1 MVLDRFSYDSNATA
15 LVSRLPWLYG
25 AVDYFALR
33 FPARTAAGLVVIA
46 PTQACESLWCPWPI
60 DPAVECVTGDAPTI
74 AVVTRLLE
82 RLLAEV
88 PPGLVT
94 PPSRRAAWA
103 ALLAAMPPLPL
114 TADGS
119 RLAPAQA
126 YTSPK
131 ARNSESVAMYSV
143 HPARHFS
150 GELRASRKWWRA
162 HCPVLPA
169 SRRRRCPVREVV
181 R

>member
-1 MVLDRFSYDSNATA
+1 M
-15 LVSRLPWLYG
+15 
-25 AVDYFALR
+25 
-33 FPARTAAGLVVIA
+33 IA

-150 GELRASRKWWRA
+150 MGRALTGGVA
-162 HCPVLPA
+162 GGVAGLAPA
-169 SRRRRCPVREVV
+169 VATFHADPNSGASSTGNNGSVPRVSSTR
-181 R
+181 